1 MDPFEEDSLAYR
13 LLQRGEQAPA
23 SQQAPIDWIISIM
36 SLTPEQY
43 IRAGSGSVWHVRD
56 LIPEDSPRIRLLFV
70 LESPH
75 VEELDAAAPVVGEA
89 GKSALRF
96 LQGARWAGQSLGE
109 FIVHKHAAGDAR
121 LAVMNVSTVPLQGQ
135 AFKRTAAPPNLTPQE
150 WNWLGVTF
158 RKSRAR
164 TVDATPDRTTNI
176 VGRLLLD
183 NLQERVDQLRLDPA
197 CVVIAC
203 GLFAQRY
210 VRQLH
215 RLPGVVLSVPHPA
228 NNQWHPKKRPAPKDL
243 IRARDLFTEYTG

>member
-121 LAVMNVSTVPLQGQ
+121 LAVMNVSTVPLQRH
-135 AFKRTAAPPNLTPQE
+135 AFERTGVLPGLTPQE
-150 WNWLGVTF
+150 WHWLGFTF
-158 RKSRAR
+158 RRSRAK
-164 TVDATPDRTTNI
+164 TVDATPDPRANI

-183 NLQERVDQLRLDPA
+183 GLQKRTESLRLDSG
-197 CVVIAC
+197 CTVVAC
-203 GLFAQRY
+203 GRFAQRY
-210 VRQLH
+210 ARQLCG
-215 RLPGVVLSVPHPA
+215 LPGAQLEVPHPA
-228 NNQWHPKKRPAPKDL
+228 NNQWHPRKKPVPNNLVRV
-243 IRARDLFTEYTG
+243 RELFAEVA